1 MLEGFLWFVSSTAT
15 TLNQNRSNALL
26 KLGFYAI
33 IFLTQKRNRKI
44 NGRSF
49 YTLSIQSEMVNLTQ
63 GVDFNSHYI
72 TIKKASSLCGI
83 SISTIERRT
92 KEGSFPP
99 KIKTDPAKKGGSVRF
114 LVLQIEEWLNGKR
127 SNWNL
132 LGGAE

>member
-1 MLEGFLWFVSSTAT
+1 ML
-15 TLNQNRSNALL
+15 Q
-26 KLGFYAI
+26 LGFCAI
-33 IFLTQKRNRKI
+33 IGSTQKHNRKI
-44 NGRSF
+44 NGSEF
-49 YTLSIQSEMVNLTQ
+49 YTLSIQSEMVNLIQ
-63 GVDFNSHYI
+63 GEDFNSHYI

-99 KIKTDPAKKGGSVRF
+99 KIKTDPTKKGSSVRF

-132 LGGAE
+132 LRGAE